1 MRISVLGLGY
11 VGCVSAACLAELGHE
26 VVGLDVDPRKVES
39 ISSGVSPIVE
49 PGLPEL
55 VRKGVEEGRLTAT
68 DDYESAVMNSD
79 VSLVC
84 VGTPSTE
91 GGSPNL
97 DYTKRVCQQLADVIA
112 RKDSFH
118 VVVFRSTIPPGTVE
132 TELVPILESESGKTE
147 GEGFGVCFNPEF
159 LREASAVKDFYHPPK
174 IVIGETTSGSRAG
187 DLLTELYSAIEAPT
201 VRTEIRVSE
210 MVKYAD
216 NCFHALKVCFANE
229 IGNLSKAMGISDSH
243 KVMEIFCLDTQLN
256 LSPYYLKPGF
266 AFGGSCLP
274 KDLRAIVRMSKE
286 TGVECPVLSAA
297 DPSNRLQIQR
307 AIDYVRGTGKRKV
320 GVLGMS
326 FKADTDDLRESP
338 IVQVVSTLIGKGYD
352 LCIYDRNINWEELF
366 GSNLGFLEHEL
377 PYARNLRA
385 DSIDDLLERSE
396 VIVVANGAAEFRD
409 VPLRMRED
417 QVMVDL
423 VRIVDDP
430 SVARGEY
437 IGIAW

>member
-1 MRISVLGLGY
+1 MISSSSSPL
-11 VGCVSAACLAELGHE
+11 S
-26 VVGLDVDPRKVES
+26 RS

>member
-1 MRISVLGLGY
+1 MR
-11 VGCVSAACLAELGHE
+11 VGRL
-26 VVGLDVDPRKVES
+26 
-39 ISSGVSPIVE
+39 SGGARTRGRRSGRRPAQGGVE

>member
-11 VGCVSAACLAELGHE
+11 VGCVSAACFTELGHE
-26 VVGLDVDPRKVES
+26 VVGLDVDPRKVEL
-39 ISSGVSPIVE
+39 IGAGTSPIVE

-55 VRKGVEEGRLTAT
+55 VRKGVDEGRLTTT
-68 DDYESAVMNSD
+68 DDYEAAVLGSEI
-79 VSLVC
+79 SLVC
-84 VGTPSTE
+84 VGTPSMET
-91 GGSPNL
+91 GRPNL
-97 DYTKRVCQQLADVIA
+97 EYTKRVCQQLAGVIS
-112 RKDSFH
+112 RKNDFH

-132 TELVPILESESGKTE
+132 TEFIPILEGESGKKE

-159 LREASAVKDFYHPPK
+159 LREASAVQDFYHPPK
-174 IVIGETTSGSRAG
+174 IVIGERTPGSRAG
-187 DLLTELYSAIEAPT
+187 DVLAELYKTIDAPT

-229 IGNLSKAMGISDSH
+229 IGNLSKALGISDSH
-243 KVMEIFCLDTQLN
+243 KVMDIFCLDTVLN
-256 LSPYYLKPGF
+256 LSPYYMKPGF

-274 KDLRAIVRMSKE
+274 KDLRAIVRMSQE
-286 TGVECPVLSAA
+286 TGVPCPVLSAA
-297 DPSNRLQIQR
+297 DPSNQLQIKR
-307 AIDYVRGTGKRKV
+307 AIDYIRDTGRRKV

-326 FKADTDDLRESP
+326 FKAETDDLRESP
-338 IVQVVSTLIGKGYD
+338 IVQVVSTLIGKGYE
-352 LCIYDRNINWEELF
+352 LCIYDRNISWEELF

-377 PYARNLRA
+377 PYARSLMA
-385 DSIDDLLERSE
+385 ESIDDLIERSD
-396 VIVVANGAAEFRD
+396 VIVIANGAAEFRD
-409 VPLRMRED
+409 VPLKMRED
-417 QVMVDL
+417 QVLVDL